1 MLFIEQDF
9 RSKRKGGGVA
19 LYVANN
25 LQYKIRTD
33 LSIGGNTNSIF
44 VEIDRMHLKS
54 KLNTIVGCIYRPP
67 SYSMKSFNDLLNSSL
82 CILQKEKK
90 HVYIAG
96 DFNVNTD
103 PTLRGDGNTQKFK
116 NILSSNF
123 LFPLIDKPTRVTRHS
138 ATVIDNIYCNASD
151 IATTCRSGIIRLTI
165 SDHYAVFCINNS
177 INVRQEKQIM
187 TKRNY
192 SQKSIYRFI
201 KGLKNQSWISLDMLD
216 VQNAFSWFQRVID
229 LHFEEH
235 FPKQTFTMSYKTRL
249 PWLTEQ
255 LRTQIKE
262 KNAMHSQV
270 LLNPCDQLLNL
281 KYKKARNELTST
293 LRNTELKYYSD
304 ELELNI
310 SDLHKTW
317 GVLRN
322 ILGKDD
328 NNSKRKIKLHDNGIC
343 ITDSLEIANCF
354 NDYFVSVGPDL
365 SKDIVST
372 TNPMSYIN
380 NCSNSIVLPPVT
392 LAEVRQTVMSMKNSS
407 AGWDEFPALVAKQS
421 IDSYIEPLTC
431 LINRSFMDGIFP
443 NELKLA
449 RVVPIFKCGD
459 STAPSNYRPISI
471 LSFFSKI
478 FEKLLYKCLL
488 NFLDANDI
496 IYKYQFGFR
505 ERHSTQLAIISL
517 VEKITKSWESDD
529 IVIGVFLDLKKA
541 FDTVPHDILIKKL
554 HAYGIRGNAL
564 KLLKSYLTNRTQYVT
579 YDGVRSSTKPIQCGV
594 PQGSILGPLL
604 FIITM
609 NDIGNVS
616 DFLYSILYA
625 DDTSVL
631 LNGKDY
637 SDLIKLLN
645 SELDKLSNW
654 LSANKL
660 SLNVKKSYYMVFH
673 RAKLK
678 IDKHAAIKM
687 NGVFLQRTNSLKY
700 LGVIIDHKLNWTQH
714 IAHVRN
720 KVSKGIGIMYR
731 ARNYLTKNSLK
742 SLYFSYIYPYLIY
755 CVEIWGISP
764 QTHLKPLLLLQKK
777 IIRIMTFST
786 YCAHTDPIFKDL
798 NVLTINKLVI
808 HRIGIM
814 MYKFNNGLLPTVL
827 NSLYKRNNEIHQY
840 DTRTK
845 NMFRISVGIQSFSS
859 VSAKI
864 WNALILHIDGNV
876 PLVKFKQSL
885 KLYLLNNTLV
895 ISYSK

>member
-1 MLFIEQDF
+1 
-9 RSKRKGGGVA
+9 
-19 LYVANN
+19 
-25 LQYKIRTD
+25 
-33 LSIGGNTNSIF
+33 
-44 VEIDRMHLKS
+44 
-54 KLNTIVGCIYRPP
+54 
-67 SYSMKSFNDLLNSSL
+67 
-82 CILQKEKK
+82 
-90 HVYIAG
+90 
-96 DFNVNTD
+96 
-103 PTLRGDGNTQKFK
+103 
-116 NILSSNF
+116 
-123 LFPLIDKPTRVTRHS
+123 
-138 ATVIDNIYCNASD
+138 
-151 IATTCRSGIIRLTI
+151 
-165 SDHYAVFCINNS
+165 
-177 INVRQEKQIM
+177 
-187 TKRNY
+187 
-192 SQKSIYRFI
+192 
-201 KGLKNQSWISLDMLD
+201 
-216 VQNAFSWFQRVID
+216 
-229 LHFEEH
+229 
-235 FPKQTFTMSYKTRL
+235 
-249 PWLTEQ
+249 
-255 LRTQIKE
+255 
-262 KNAMHSQV
+262 
-270 LLNPCDQLLNL
+270 
-281 KYKKARNELTST
+281 
-293 LRNTELKYYSD
+293 
-304 ELELNI
+304 
-310 SDLHKTW
+310 
-317 GVLRN
+317 
-322 ILGKDD
+322 
-328 NNSKRKIKLHDNGIC
+328 
-343 ITDSLEIANCF
+343 
-354 NDYFVSVGPDL
+354 
-365 SKDIVST
+365 
-372 TNPMSYIN
+372 MSYIN

-431 LINRSFMDGIFP
+431 LINRSFKDGIFP

-529 IVIGVFLDLKKA
+529 LVIGVFLDLKKT

-687 NGVFLQRTNSLKY
+687 NGVFL
-700 LGVIIDHKLNWTQH
+700 
-714 IAHVRN
+714 
-720 KVSKGIGIMYR
+720 
-731 ARNYLTKNSLK
+731 
-742 SLYFSYIYPYLIY
+742 
-755 CVEIWGISP
+755 
-764 QTHLKPLLLLQKK
+764 
-777 IIRIMTFST
+777 
-786 YCAHTDPIFKDL
+786 
-798 NVLTINKLVI
+798 
-808 HRIGIM
+808 
-814 MYKFNNGLLPTVL
+814 
-827 NSLYKRNNEIHQY
+827 
-840 DTRTK
+840 
-845 NMFRISVGIQSFSS
+845 
-859 VSAKI
+859 
-864 WNALILHIDGNV
+864 
-876 PLVKFKQSL
+876 
-885 KLYLLNNTLV
+885 
-895 ISYSK
+895 